1 MYRGP
6 CIGTIYPTLLGF
18 GGIQAIILSYS
29 LSYNKFS
36 QKIYKR
42 NVMPR
47 DIMHQCNS
55 ILTCIINELREEIS
69 GQATMQNIKHNMELF
84 HQNPQQ
90 ITLQMSEKHTTIAI
104 KYINLQSL
112 RQRLCASNH

>member
-1 MYRGP
+1 
-6 CIGTIYPTLLGF
+6 
-18 GGIQAIILSYS
+18 
-29 LSYNKFS
+29 
-36 QKIYKR
+36 
-42 NVMPR
+42 MPR